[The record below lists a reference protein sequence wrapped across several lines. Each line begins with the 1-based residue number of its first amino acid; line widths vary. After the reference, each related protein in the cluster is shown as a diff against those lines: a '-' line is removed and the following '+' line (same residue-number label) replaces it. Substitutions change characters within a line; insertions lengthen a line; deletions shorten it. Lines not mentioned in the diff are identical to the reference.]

1 MTPEAIFGEPNMQF
15 ASSGIGMTSE
25 AKFKEPNLHF
35 TSSGTRMVQHDKFEG
50 CWCTLLFL

>member
-1 MTPEAIFGEPNMQF
+1 MTPEAKFGEPNMQF

-35 TSSGTRMVQHDKFEG
+35 TSSRTRMVQHDKFEG